1 MRHVALFC
9 SFMFIKFSLNVLN
22 AYLCGKYMPMN
33 EFDVFLSYSSR
44 DTAVAE
50 DVRTALMDA
59 GVKCWMAA
67 HDVHPGHSYP
77 TEIMNA
83 LENASMMV
91 LIYTAGSNASEHVAN
106 EVEKMFS
113 DGKPIIV
120 FMVEKESMCKE
131 LDYFLKRK
139 HWLVAYPDYKLK
151 LSELADAVLEV
162 TGRRRIV
169 PPAKNVPVEGI
180 CLKIVPDADCRVL
193 VDFQEVG
200 VANGGKMF
208 KHILP
213 AGEYNVQLI
222 GTDDDSLKAS
232 YDVELEKDKLLRAE
246 LKRDRVVAE
255 DKAKE
260 NILPKV
266 AVPEKT
272 MEQVREAAPVSQ
284 PDKKPKE
291 VAPKAVTEKKP
302 DVKPVSQTKDK
313 VQPATLKKEDNPIQ
327 GKANPLPIGKIL
339 MIALPLLLL
348 VVLLVLL
355 LPGDDEKASQLT
367 GAVETAQNET
377 VTGTV
382 AEQESDTIIISS
394 IDTIK
399 LKINGR
405 VVDTIAVNTHEKNLA
420 GTHEYVDLGLSVKWG
435 ACNVG
440 AASSTD
446 YGNYYAWGEIDTKD
460 DYSKKTLKD
469 SGLAL
474 YSISGDATHDA
485 ARAEWGAGWRIPTKD
500 EFEELIEKCKW
511 EWTTQ
516 DGKRGYKVIGK
527 NGNSIFLPASGG
539 YDGNLCDEK
548 GVCGYYWCATASE
561 SYQGSSYFLYFNS
574 SEIIT
579 NWFNS
584 YYGYNVRPVLD

>member
-1 MRHVALFC
+1 
-9 SFMFIKFSLNVLN
+9 
-22 AYLCGKYMPMN
+22 MN
-33 EFDVFLSYSSR
+33 EFDVFLSYSSK
-44 DTAVAE
+44 DTAVTE

-67 HDVHPGHSYP
+67 HDVHPGRSYP

-120 FMVEKESMCKE
+120 FMVENESMCKE

-151 LSELADAVLEV
+151 LSELVNAVLEV
-162 TGRRRIV
+162 AGKHQNALSGKSM
-169 PPAKNVPVEGI
+169 PAEGF
-180 CLKIVPDADCRVL
+180 CLKIVPDADCRVF

-200 VANGGKMF
+200 VANAGKMF

-213 AGEYNVQLI
+213 TGEYNVQLI
-222 GTDDDSLKAS
+222 GTDDESLKAS

-246 LKRDRVVAE
+246 LKKERAVAE
-255 DKAKE
+255 DKVKE
-260 NILPKV
+260 NLLSKV

-272 MEQVREAAPVSQ
+272 VEQVREAAPVSQ
-284 PDKKPKE
+284 PDKNPKE
-291 VAPKAVTEKKP
+291 AAPKAVTEKKP

-313 VQPATLKKEDNPIQ
+313 VQPATLKKEGNPIQ

-348 VVLLVLL
+348 VVVLVLL

-382 AEQESDTIIISS
+382 AEQESDTITISS
-394 IDTIK
+394 IDTINVAV
-399 LKINGR
+399 NGR
-405 VVDTIAVNTHEKNLA
+405 IVDTIAVNIHEKNLA
-420 GTHEYVDLGLSVKWG
+420 GTHEYVDLGLSVKWA

-440 AASSTD
+440 AASPTE
-446 YGNYYAWGEIDTKD
+446 YGNYYAWGEIETKD
-460 DYSKKTLKD
+460 EYSKKTLKD
-469 SGLAL
+469 GGLSL
-474 YSISGDATHDA
+474 YSISGDAVHDA

-516 DGKRGYKVIGK
+516 DGKHGYKVIGK
-527 NGNSIFLPASGG
+527 NGNSIFLPASGE
-539 YDGNLCDEK
+539 YDGDLCDEK
-548 GVCGYYWCATASE
+548 DVCGYYWCATASE